1 MRSENMAK
9 IALHTVQCLSCF
21 SSGIQLP
28 AYKDTTEFTVCRSFN
43 DVWTARITTHIIQY
57 ASHSTSIYGICATKT
72 YILKPDILNIMLN
85 ILAKT

>member
-1 MRSENMAK
+1 MMMSELSPEVHKWPFLRMRSENMAK

-43 DVWTARITTHIIQY
+43 DV
-57 ASHSTSIYGICATKT
+57 
-72 YILKPDILNIMLN
+72 
-85 ILAKT
+85 

>member
-1 MRSENMAK
+1 MMMSELSPEVHKWPLLRMRSENMAK

-43 DVWTARITTHIIQY
+43 DV
-57 ASHSTSIYGICATKT
+57 
-72 YILKPDILNIMLN
+72 
-85 ILAKT
+85 